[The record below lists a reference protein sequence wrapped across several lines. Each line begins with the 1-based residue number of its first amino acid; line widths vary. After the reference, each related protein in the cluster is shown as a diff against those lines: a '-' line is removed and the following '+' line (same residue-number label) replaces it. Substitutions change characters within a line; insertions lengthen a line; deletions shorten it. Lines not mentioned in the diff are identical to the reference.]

1 MASNVQTKTA
11 SRREEVIN
19 VTVIRFIDAPHY
31 RNNDVDIS
39 DGDTLRLFG
48 IERLTRGNNQGGL
61 RAKVPHTEI
70 PTGRCE
76 LIIENRDFE
85 VIVNYTGPVSVGIEG
100 H

>member
-11 SRREEVIN
+11 LRREEVIN
-19 VTVIRFIDAPHY
+19 ATVIRLIDAPHY

-39 DGDTLRLFG
+39 DGDTLRLLG
-48 IERLTRGNNQGGL
+48 IARLTRGNNQGGL
-61 RAKVPHTEI
+61 RAKVLHTEI
-70 PTGRCE
+70 PSGECE

-85 VIVNYTGPVSVGIEG
+85 VIVNYTGLVSVGIEG